1 MTEKKN
7 TRLWEGLNKV
17 RGLYYYNI
25 YVTRELQKRVRAR
38 QEREEG
44 EEAERRRRKELGRE
58 GEGVEK
64 KKTKEKWWQATKRRP
79 EKEIKR
85 QEVVS
90 YWRYTVSSPTISGSH
105 LKKQPSVPNLHFNG
119 QCLGLGRAASY
130 CSKERH
136 SSVAT
141 PRASASS
148 VLPHQSISKNPKNC
162 LRNDEAKTYV
172 SLQIIN
178 SFSIEFLY

>member
-1 MTEKKN
+1 M
-7 TRLWEGLNKV
+7 
-17 RGLYYYNI
+17 
-25 YVTRELQKRVRAR
+25 TRELKSESRQGKRERAR
-38 QEREEG
+38 GGGTAAG
-44 EEAERRRRKELGRE
+44 EKNWGGRRR
-58 GEGVEK
+58 GE

-90 YWRYTVSSPTISGSH
+90 YWRYTVPSPTISGSH

-130 CSKERH
+130 CSNERH
-136 SSVAT
+136 SSVET

-148 VLPHQSISKNPKNC
+148 VLPPPIYKQESQKLLAKLWGKN
-162 LRNDEAKTYV
+162 LR
-172 SLQIIN
+172 
-178 SFSIEFLY
+178 